1 MNPETSVK
9 RFLEDGDVSYLIER
23 FRVISPE
30 TTTKSRAVE
39 SLSLGDDYKSVIR
52 AWADEDVRRIAARV
66 TELQTKAVLSDLD
79 KFEIGYLKQKLR
91 RV

>member
-30 TTTKSRAVE
+30 VTVKSKAVE
-39 SLSLGDDYKSVIR
+39 SLALGDDYKSIIR
-52 AWADEDVRRIAARV
+52 GWSDEDVRKMAARV
-66 TELQTKAVLSDLD
+66 TELNSKSTLSDLD
-79 KFEIGYLKQKLR
+79 KFEMGYLKQKLR